1 MNEIIN
7 IKVVQKTIDNEKKRF
22 VNARELHKW
31 LKVGKDFSNW
41 IKDRIEKYDF
51 AEGKDFFKVIP
62 HKELKRT
69 KNFDFTI
76 LGNQNKELKQAKT
89 FDSPNLANQ
98 KSKRGGDI
106 RSIEY
111 ILTIDMAKEVA
122 MLENNDLGKKVRKYF
137 IRTEER
143 FKQVMRIAF
152 ENPKFVNQLSEDFKE
167 TREETKDY
175 RKDFT
180 DSIKKFVSAKYYGT
194 YTDML
199 YKFLFSER
207 AKEYRKLLNLAKKDL
222 TRNTMYEEIL
232 FIIGSF
238 ETGLAGELEKKYK
251 KKEKH
256 LNQEEFIE
264 IFKQFSS
271 TRNWDAY
278 KKRVRKIMAT
288 YDEELRNIKHPKL
301 IDYKKEFTN
310 EDIKQLLGQRTGI
323 GK

>member
-7 IKVVQKTIDNEKKRF
+7 IKVIQKSIDNEKKRF

-31 LKVGKDFSNW
+31 LKVGKFFANW

-51 AEGKDFFKVIP
+51 VENIDYFITVANFGNGVRKRADGILVNKKTGKVIP
-62 HKELKRT
+62 
-69 KNFDFTI
+69 
-76 LGNQNKELKQAKT
+76 
-89 FDSPNLANQ
+89 
-98 KSKRGGDI
+98 
-106 RSIEY
+106 IEY
-111 ILTIDMAKEVA
+111 ILTIDMAKELA
-122 MLENNDLGKKVRKYF
+122 MLENNELGKKVRKYF

-143 FKQVMRIAF
+143 FKQVMRIAL
-152 ENPKFVNQLSEDFKE
+152 ENPKFVNQLSKDFKE

-199 YKFLFSER
+199 YKFLFAER

-251 KKEKH
+251 KKGKH
-256 LNQEEFIE
+256 LNQREFIKV
-264 IFKQFSS
+264 FKQFSS

-288 YDEELRNIKHPKL
+288 YDEELRNIRHPKL
-301 IDYKKEFTN
+301 IDYKKEFTS
-310 EDIKQLLGQRTGI
+310 EDIKLLLGQRG
-323 GK
+323 G

>member
-7 IKVVQKTIDNEKKRF
+7 IKVVQKTIDDEKKRF

-31 LKVGKDFSNW
+31 LKVGKFFANW

-51 AEGKDFFKVIP
+51 TEGTDFFKVIP
-62 HKELKRT
+62 YKELERDKD
-69 KNFDFTI
+69 FDFTI
-76 LGNQNKELKQAKT
+76 SGNQNKELKQAKS
-89 FDSPNLANQ
+89 FDLPDLANQ
-98 KSKRGGDI
+98 KSKRGGDV

-111 ILTIDMAKEVA
+111 ILTIDMAKEIA
-122 MLENNDLGKKVRKYF
+122 MLENNELGKKVRKYF

-143 FKQVMRIAF
+143 FKQVMRIALN
-152 ENPKFVNQLSEDFKE
+152 NPKFVNQLSEDFKE

-180 DSIKKFVSAKYYGT
+180 DSIKKCVSAKLYGT

-199 YKFLFSER
+199 YKFLFAER

-251 KKEKH
+251 QKEGH
-256 LNQEEFIE
+256 LTKQEFIK

-301 IDYKKEFTN
+301 IDYRKEFTS
-310 EDIKQLLGQRTGI
+310 EDIKKLLGQRGV
-323 GK
+323 

>member
-1 MNEIIN
+1 MTKDIIN
-7 IKVVQKTIDNEKKRF
+7 INVVQKTINKEKKRF

-31 LKVGKDFSNW
+31 LKVGRVFANW

-51 AEGKDFFKVIP
+51 VENLDYFKVIP
-62 HKELKRT
+62 HRELKQD
-69 KNFDFTI
+69 KNFD
-76 LGNQNKELKQAKT
+76 LPK
-89 FDSPNLANQ
+89 LANQ
-98 KSKRGGDI
+98 KNKRGGDV

-111 ILTIDMAKEVA
+111 ILSIGMAKEVA
-122 MLENNDLGKKVRKYF
+122 MLENNELGKKIRKYF

-143 FKQVMRIAF
+143 FKQVMRVAL
-152 ENPKFVNQLSEDFKE
+152 ENPKFVNQLSKDFRE
-167 TREETKDY
+167 TREETKNY

-180 DSIKKFVSAKYYGT
+180 DSIKKYVSVKYYGT

-199 YKFLFSER
+199 YQFLFAER
-207 AKEYRKLLNLAKKDL
+207 AKEYRELLKLAKGDL

-232 FIIGSF
+232 FVMGSF

-251 KKEKH
+251 EKGNS
-256 LNQEEFIE
+256 LNQQEFIR

-288 YDEELRNIKHPKL
+288 YDEELRNVKHAKL

-310 EDIKQLLGQRTGI
+310 EDIKKLLGQ
-323 GK
+323 KNV

>member
-7 IKVVQKTIDNEKKRF
+7 IKVIQKSVNNEKKRF

-31 LKVGKDFSNW
+31 LRVGRDFSNW
-41 IKDRIEKYDF
+41 IKERIEKYDF
-51 AEGKDFFKVIP
+51 VEGVDFFKVIP
-62 HKELKRT
+62 FKELKQVE
-69 KNFDFTI
+69 NFGFTI
-76 LGNQNKELKQAKT
+76 LGNQNKELKQAKS
-89 FDSPNLANQ
+89 FDSPDLANQ
-98 KSKRGGDI
+98 NSKRGGDV

-111 ILTIDMAKEVA
+111 VLTIDMAKEVA
-122 MLENNDLGKKVRKYF
+122 MLENNELGKKVRKYF

-143 FKQVMRIAF
+143 FKQVMQAAL
-152 ENPKFVNQLSEDFKE
+152 ENPKFINQLSKDFKE

-180 DSIKKFVSAKYYGT
+180 DSIKKCVSAKLYGT

-199 YKFLFSER
+199 YKFLFAER

-232 FIIGSF
+232 FIVGSF

-251 KKEKH
+251 NKGKH
-256 LNQEEFIE
+256 LSREEFTA
-264 IFKQFSS
+264 IFDQFSS

-278 KKRVRKIMAT
+278 KKRVRKIMVT

-301 IDYKKEFTN
+301 IDYKKEFTS
-310 EDIKQLLGQRTGI
+310 EDIKRLLGQKGD
-323 GK
+323 

>member
-1 MNEIIN
+1 MTKDIIN
-7 IKVVQKTIDNEKKRF
+7 INVVQKTINNEKKRF

-31 LKVGKDFSNW
+31 LKVGKFFANW

-51 AEGKDFFKVIP
+51 VENLDYFITVANFGNGVRKRANGILVDKKTGKVIP
-62 HKELKRT
+62 
-69 KNFDFTI
+69 
-76 LGNQNKELKQAKT
+76 
-89 FDSPNLANQ
+89 
-98 KSKRGGDI
+98 
-106 RSIEY
+106 IEY

-122 MLENNDLGKKVRKYF
+122 MLENNEIGKKIRKYF

-143 FKQVMRIAF
+143 FKQVMRAAL
-152 ENPKFVNQLSEDFKE
+152 ENPKFVNQISKDFSE
-167 TREETKDY
+167 TREETKSY

-180 DSIKKFVSAKYYGT
+180 DSIKEYVSVKYYGT

-199 YKFLFSER
+199 YQFLFAER

-232 FIIGSF
+232 FFIGSF

-251 KKEKH
+251 EKGNS
-256 LNQEEFIE
+256 LNQQEFIK

-310 EDIKQLLGQRTGI
+310 EDIKKILGQ
-323 GK
+323 KNV

>member
-7 IKVVQKTIDNEKKRF
+7 IKVVQKSIDNEKKRF

-31 LKVGKDFSNW
+31 LKVGRQFADW

-51 AEGKDFFKVIP
+51 VEGTDFFKVIP
-62 HKELKRT
+62 YKELKQAE
-69 KNFDFTI
+69 NFDFTI
-76 LGNQNKELKQAKT
+76 LGNQNKQLKQAEN
-89 FDSPNLANQ
+89 FDLPNLADQ
-98 KSKRGGDI
+98 KSKRGGDV

-122 MLENNDLGKKVRKYF
+122 MLENNELGKKVRKYF
-137 IRTEER
+137 IKTEER
-143 FKQVMRIAF
+143 FKQVMRAAF
-152 ENPKFVNQLSEDFKE
+152 ENPKFVNQLSKDFKE

-180 DSIKKFVSAKYYGT
+180 DSIKKCVSVKHYGT

-199 YKFLFSER
+199 YKFLFAER

-251 KKEKH
+251 EEERH
-256 LNQEEFIE
+256 LSRQEFIK

-271 TRNWDAY
+271 TRNWDVY
-278 KKRVRKIMAT
+278 KKRDRKIMAT
-288 YDEELRNIKHPKL
+288 YDEELRSIKHPKL
-301 IDYKKEFTN
+301 IDYKKEFTS
-310 EDIKQLLGQRTGI
+310 EDIKKLLGQRNV
-323 GK
+323 

>member
-7 IKVVQKTIDNEKKRF
+7 IKVVQKTINDEKKRF
-22 VNARELHKW
+22 VSARELHKW
-31 LKVGKDFSNW
+31 LKVGRDFSNW

-51 AEGKDFFKVIP
+51 VENLDYFITVAKIGDGVRKRADGILVDKKTGKVIP
-62 HKELKRT
+62 I
-69 KNFDFTI
+69 D
-76 LGNQNKELKQAKT
+76 
-89 FDSPNLANQ
+89 
-98 KSKRGGDI
+98 
-106 RSIEY
+106 Y

-122 MLENNDLGKKVRKYF
+122 MLENNELGKKVRKYF

-152 ENPKFVNQLSEDFKE
+152 ENPKFVNQLAKDFNE

-180 DSIKKFVSAKYYGT
+180 DSVKKFVSEKYYGT

-199 YKFLFSER
+199 YKFLFAER

-238 ETGLAGELEKKYK
+238 ETGLAGELEKKYNE
-251 KKEKH
+251 KEKH
-256 LNQEEFIE
+256 LTKREFIK
-264 IFKQFSS
+264 IFRQFSS

-301 IDYKKEFTN
+301 IDYKKEFTS
-310 EDIKQLLGQRTGI
+310 EDIKKLLGQRGD
-323 GK
+323 

>member
-7 IKVVQKTIDNEKKRF
+7 IKVVQKTIDDEKKRF
-22 VNARELHKW
+22 VNARELHRW
-31 LKVGKDFSNW
+31 LKVGKFFANW

-51 AEGKDFFKVIP
+51 VEGTDFFKVMP
-62 HKELKRT
+62 HKELKQAKNFDLPNLANQSKKLEKD

-76 LGNQNKELKQAKT
+76 
-89 FDSPNLANQ
+89 PRNQ
-98 KSKRGGDI
+98 KSKRGGDV
-106 RSIEY
+106 RSVDY

-152 ENPKFVNQLSEDFKE
+152 ANPKFVNQLAKDFNE

-199 YKFLFSER
+199 YKFLFAER

-256 LNQEEFIE
+256 LNQREFIE

-301 IDYKKEFTN
+301 IDYRKEFTS
-310 EDIKQLLGQRTGI
+310 EDIKKLLGQRGV
-323 GK
+323 

>member
-7 IKVVQKTIDNEKKRF
+7 IKVIQKSINNEKKRF
-22 VNARELHKW
+22 VNARELHTW
-31 LKVGKDFSNW
+31 LKVGRRFADW

-51 AEGKDFFKVIP
+51 IEGVDFLKVMP
-62 HKELKRT
+62 HRELKQA

-76 LGNQNKELKQAKT
+76 LGNQKL
-89 FDSPNLANQ
+89 
-98 KSKRGGDI
+98 KRGGDV

-122 MLENNDLGKKVRKYF
+122 MLENNELGKKVRKYF

-143 FKQVMRIAF
+143 FKQVMRVAL
-152 ENPKFVNQLSEDFKE
+152 ENPKFVNQLSKDFKE

-180 DSIKKFVSAKYYGT
+180 DSIKKYVSAKYYGT

-199 YKFLFSER
+199 YKFLFAER

-232 FIIGSF
+232 FVIGSF

-251 KKEKH
+251 KKEGH
-256 LNQEEFIE
+256 LNRQEFIK
-264 IFKQFSS
+264 IFEQFSS

-278 KKRVRKIMAT
+278 KKRVRKIMST

-301 IDYKKEFTN
+301 IDYEKEFTN
-310 EDIKQLLGQRTGI
+310 EDIKKFLGQ
-323 GK
+323 KSS

>member
-1 MNEIIN
+1 MNDIIN
-7 IKVVQKTIDNEKKRF
+7 IKVVQKTINNEKKRF

-31 LKVGKDFSNW
+31 LKVGRDFSNW

-51 AEGKDFFKVIP
+51 IESKDFFKVTP
-62 HKELKRT
+62 YRES
-69 KNFDFTI
+69 
-76 LGNQNKELKQAKT
+76 KQAKD

-98 KSKRGGDI
+98 KSKRGGDV

-122 MLENNDLGKKVRKYF
+122 MLENNELGKKVRKYF

-143 FKQVMRIAF
+143 FKQVMQVALADS
-152 ENPKFVNQLSEDFKE
+152 KFVNQLAKDFQE
-167 TREETKDY
+167 TRKETKDY

-180 DSIKKFVSAKYYGT
+180 DSVKKFVSAKYYGT

-199 YKFLFSER
+199 YKFLFAER

-251 KKEKH
+251 KKKRC
-256 LNQEEFIE
+256 LNKQEFTKV
-264 IFKQFSS
+264 FKQFSS
-271 TRNWDAY
+271 TRNWNAY

-288 YDEELRNIKHPKL
+288 YDKELRNIRHPKL
-301 IDYKKEFTN
+301 INYKKEFTN
-310 EDIKQLLGQRTGI
+310 EDIKLLLGQR
-323 GK
+323 

>member
-7 IKVVQKTIDNEKKRF
+7 IKVVQKSIGSEKKRF

-31 LKVGKDFSNW
+31 LKVGKFFANW

-51 AEGKDFFKVIP
+51 AEGTDFFKVMP
-62 HKELKRT
+62 Y
-69 KNFDFTI
+69 
-76 LGNQNKELKQAKT
+76 KELKQAKN
-89 FDSPNLANQ
+89 FDLPDLANQ
-98 KSKRGGDI
+98 KSGRGNFDFTISGNQKLKRGGDV

-111 ILTIDMAKEVA
+111 ILTIDMAKEAA
-122 MLENNDLGKKVRKYF
+122 MLENNELGKKVRKYF

-143 FKQVMRIAF
+143 FKQVMRAAL
-152 ENPKFVNQLSEDFKE
+152 ENPKFINQLSKDFKE

-180 DSIKKFVSAKYYGT
+180 DSIKKYVSAKHYGT

-199 YKFLFSER
+199 YQFLFAER

-251 KKEKH
+251 KDGGH
-256 LNQEEFIE
+256 LNKQAFIK
-264 IFKQFSS
+264 IFEQFSS

-288 YDEELRNIKHPKL
+288 YDEELRDIRHPKL
-301 IDYKKEFTN
+301 IDYKKEFTS
-310 EDIKQLLGQRTGI
+310 EDIKQLLGQRGD
-323 GK
+323 

>member
-7 IKVVQKTIDNEKKRF
+7 IKVIQKSIDNEKKRF

-31 LKVGKDFSNW
+31 LKVGKFFANW
-41 IKDRIEKYDF
+41 IKDRIDKYDF
-51 AEGKDFFKVIP
+51 VENLDYFITVANFGNGVR
-62 HKELKRT
+62 KRT
-69 KNFDFTI
+69 DGI
-76 LGNQNKELKQAKT
+76 LVDKKT
-89 FDSPNLANQ
+89 GKVMP
-98 KSKRGGDI
+98 
-106 RSIEY
+106 IEY

-122 MLENNDLGKKVRKYF
+122 MLENNGLGKKVRKYF
-137 IRTEER
+137 IKTEES
-143 FKQVMRIAF
+143 FKQVMRTAL
-152 ENPKFVNQLSEDFKE
+152 ENPKFVNQLSKEFKE
-167 TREETKDY
+167 TRAETKNY

-199 YKFLFSER
+199 YQFLFAER
-207 AKEYRKLLNLAKKDL
+207 AKEYRKLLNLVKKDL

-232 FIIGSF
+232 FVIGSF

-251 KKEKH
+251 EKGEH
-256 LNQEEFIE
+256 LSKQEFIK

-271 TRNWDAY
+271 MRNWDAY

-310 EDIKQLLGQRTGI
+310 EDIKILLGQKNT
-323 GK
+323 

>member
-1 MNEIIN
+1 MNKDIIN
-7 IKVVQKTIDNEKKRF
+7 INVVQKTINKEKKRF
-22 VNARELHKW
+22 VNARELHQW
-31 LKVGKDFSNW
+31 LKVGRRFADW
-41 IKDRIEKYDF
+41 IKDRIEKYEFIENIDY
-51 AEGKDFFKVIP
+51 FKVIP
-62 HKELKRT
+62 HKELKQD

-76 LGNQNKELKQAKT
+76 LGNQ
-89 FDSPNLANQ
+89 
-98 KSKRGGDI
+98 KSKRGGDV

-111 ILTIDMAKEVA
+111 ILSIDMAKEVA
-122 MLENNDLGKKVRKYF
+122 MLENNEIGKKIRKYF
-137 IRTEER
+137 IRTEEQ
-143 FKQVMRIAF
+143 FKQVMRKAL
-152 ENPKFVNQLSEDFKE
+152 ENPKFINQISKDFRE

-180 DSIKKFVSAKYYGT
+180 DSIKKYVSAKYYGT

-199 YKFLFSER
+199 YQFLFAER
-207 AKEYRKLLNLAKKDL
+207 AKEYRKLLSLAKKDL

-251 KKEKH
+251 TKKNF
-256 LNQEEFIE
+256 LNQQEFLK
-264 IFKQFSS
+264 IFKEFSS

-288 YDEELRNIKHPKL
+288 YDAELRNIKHPKL

-310 EDIKQLLGQRTGI
+310 EDIKMLLGR
-323 GK
+323 KNV